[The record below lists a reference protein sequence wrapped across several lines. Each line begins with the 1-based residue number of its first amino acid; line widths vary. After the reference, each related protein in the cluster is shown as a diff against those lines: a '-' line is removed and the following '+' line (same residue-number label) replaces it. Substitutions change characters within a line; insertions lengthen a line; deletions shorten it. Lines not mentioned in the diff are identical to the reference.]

1 MADSK
6 SPKKISRRE
15 LLRGA
20 GLASAAAILPGSLHG
35 LAEGEGEI
43 LPDESMSTV
52 SMSPAVS
59 GAVSRAIPQNLTM
72 EETEIL
78 DAMIGRLI
86 PSDEQGPGAREA
98 GALDYIDREIG
109 GALAASREA
118 YRAGL
123 LALDRYSEYSRGTR
137 FAQLSHT
144 DQDSVLFD
152 LQTGGATGAGAG
164 FLGSS
169 AGFFNMVR
177 GHVWQATF
185 GDPVYGGNRDFIGWD
200 LLRYPGPR
208 IAVTPEDQKA
218 LEDGVLEPLRRSA
231 YERGGP

>member
-1 MADSK
+1 VAVNES
-6 SPKKISRRE
+6 SKKISRRE

-20 GLASAAAILPGSLHG
+20 GFAGAAAIFPGSLHG
-35 LAEGEGEI
+35 IAESEGEV
-43 LPDESMSTV
+43 LPDEISS
-52 SMSPAVS
+52 A
-59 GAVSRAIPQNLTM
+59 AVSRAPMVGVPQNLTM

-86 PSDEQGPGAREA
+86 PNDQYGPGAREA
-98 GALDYIDREIG
+98 GALDYIDRELG
-109 GALAASREA
+109 GALASSREA

-123 LALDRYSEYSRGTR
+123 LATDRFSQYTRGAPFIELDEK
-137 FAQLSHT
+137 

-152 LQTGGATGAGAG
+152 LQTGGATGSGAG

-177 GHVWQATF
+177 GHTWQATF
-185 GDPVYGGNRDFIGWD
+185 GDPVYGGNQDFIGWD

-208 IAVTPEDQKA
+208 RAVSPEDQEA
-218 LEDGVLEPLRRSA
+218 LEAGSLEPLRRSA
-231 YERGGP
+231 YE